1 MSFFKLFMSSRKRN
15 NKRGGIQS
23 VRDQIHFMLAAEDA
37 LRDEEIRNKYRHKV
51 PVKIK
56 SKRIYA

>member
-1 MSFFKLFMSSRKRN
+1 MSSRKRN